1 MRSSCSRVEVM
12 ASWPLKPSEL
22 FMTKNYVNRN
32 LIQNGWNVKLKK
44 LLSDVSFKINLL
56 VYALIFTSTSKRK
69 P

>member
-1 MRSSCSRVEVM
+1 
-12 ASWPLKPSEL
+12 
-22 FMTKNYVNRN
+22 MTKNYVNRD